1 MSLRRPPQ
9 RIWTIFEVMLSVSL
23 LVAGYFLIFQG
34 LLNRSASDTVMPLPG
49 AVCLALGG
57 MTLVAAIRSLIWHH
71 RMMRLALGRRLRD
84 SIQAP
89 VESGLPSSAAAEI
102 ESYRRSSELPV
113 IRSNVDLLRD
123 PAPEMAAGAIVQK
136 PN

>member
-1 MSLRRPPQ
+1 MSPRRPPQ

-23 LVAGYFLIFQG
+23 LVAGSLLIFQG
-34 LLNRSASDTVMPLPG
+34 LLNRSPSDAIMPLPG

-71 RMMRLALGRRLRD
+71 RMMHVALRQRLWD
-84 SIQAP
+84 SSHVPARN
-89 VESGLPSSAAAEI
+89 GLPSSASVGI

-113 IRSNVDLLRD
+113 IRSNVDRLVD
-123 PAPEMAAGAIVQK
+123 AAPEMAAGAGVQK